1 MYEDDTIAAVSTG
14 MTSSGIGI
22 VRMSGR
28 KAVEIADRVFSTP
41 GGRTRLADV
50 PSHTVHYGHVYD
62 EGVPVDEVMACVM
75 RAPRTYTREDVV
87 EISCHG
93 GIVVMRTL
101 LAVLLK
107 NGARLAQPGE
117 FTKRAFLNGRI
128 DLSQAE
134 AVIDLINSSS
144 RMAMDSSLRQLQGG
158 LGKKIRQV
166 RQEILDDTAYIEA
179 SLDDPEHISMEG
191 YRQELLDHVKKEQG
205 QLLALLHTARNGKI
219 IREGIRT
226 VIVGKPNAGKSS
238 LMNLLLGSR
247 RAIVTDIA
255 GTTRDTLEESMLLDG
270 IPLQIVDTAG
280 IRRTDDLV
288 EKIGVEKAL
297 EAAKDAQ
304 LILFAADSSLPLD
317 ENDREIA
324 RLLTGK
330 KVVVLLNKSD
340 LPQVIGPEDIK
351 ELIDAPVI
359 PFSAAE
365 GTGVRYLEKIVKE
378 MFFSGSID
386 NNEQIYLS
394 NERHQ
399 EAVSAALDSLMN
411 AEKGIEEG
419 IPEDLLTI
427 DFMEACDQLGLI
439 TGQSVGEDLIDT
451 IFSRFCMGK

>member
-50 PSHTVHYGHVYD
+50 PSHTVHDGHVYD
-62 EGVPVDEVMACVM
+62 EGGPVDEVMACVM